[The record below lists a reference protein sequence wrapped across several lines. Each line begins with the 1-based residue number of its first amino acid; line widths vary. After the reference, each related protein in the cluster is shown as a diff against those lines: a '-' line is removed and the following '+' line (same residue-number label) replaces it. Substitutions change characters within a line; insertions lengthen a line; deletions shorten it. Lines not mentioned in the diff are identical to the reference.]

1 MSTIAENIANIR
13 AQMAEAAKKA
23 GRDPSEILLCAATK
37 MNDAE
42 RVKEAVAAGVDC
54 CGENRVQEFLS
65 KNAVNAYAPCCVHFI
80 GHLQKNK
87 VKYLVGAVEL
97 IHSVDSP
104 ELMDAISR
112 RAVSL
117 GIVQDVLLEVNIGG
131 EASKSGVSPDGLEAL
146 LAHAALCPGLRVKG
160 LMTIPPAV
168 SAGEENR
175 WYFRQMYELFVDIR
189 RKTYDNVTMAEL
201 SMGMSGDYEEAVR
214 CGATIVRLGTALRRV
229 RRVLRC
235 RPESGAGIPL
245 FPTAHRSQSRRRGWT
260 SCRRQLP
267 GQARESRRF

>member
-1 MSTIAENIANIR
+1 MSITENVRMTRQKINAAAES
-13 AQMAEAAKKA
+13 A
-23 GRDPSEILLCAATK
+23 GRSGSEVRLLAATK
-37 MNDAE
+37 MNGP
-42 RVKEAVAAGVDC
+42 EAVQEAIRAGVDIC
-54 CGENRVQEFLS
+54 AENRVQEFLS

-87 VKYLVGAVEL
+87 VKYLVGAVEM

-168 SAGEENR
+168 SPGEENR

-214 CGATIVRLGTALRRV
+214 CGATIVRLGTALFGPRNYD
-229 RRVLRC
+229 LQEA
-235 RPESGAGIPL
+235 PPYGTIG
-245 FPTAHRSQSRRRGWT
+245 
-260 SCRRQLP
+260 
-267 GQARESRRF
+267 

>member
-1 MSTIAENIANIR
+1 MSITENVHMARQKINAAAESV
-13 AQMAEAAKKA
+13 
-23 GRDPSEILLCAATK
+23 GRSGSEVRLLAATK
-37 MNDAE
+37 MNGP
-42 RVKEAVAAGVDC
+42 EAVQEAIRAGVDIC
-54 CGENRVQEFLS
+54 AENRVQEFLS

-97 IHSVDSP
+97 IHSVDSE

-112 RAVSL
+112 RAQAL

-146 LAHAALCPGLRVKG
+146 LNHAAACPGLHVKG

-175 WYFRQMYELFVDIR
+175 WYFRRMYELFVDIR
-189 RKTYDNVTMAEL
+189 RKTYDNVSMAEL

-214 CGATIVRLGTALRRV
+214 CGATIVRLGTALFGPRNYD
-229 RRVLRC
+229 LQEA
-235 RPESGAGIPL
+235 PPYGTIG
-245 FPTAHRSQSRRRGWT
+245 
-260 SCRRQLP
+260 
-267 GQARESRRF
+267 

>member
-1 MSTIAENIANIR
+1 MSITENVRMARQKINAAAES
-13 AQMAEAAKKA
+13 A
-23 GRDPSEILLCAATK
+23 GRSGSEVRLLAATK
-37 MNDAE
+37 MNGP
-42 RVKEAVAAGVDC
+42 EAVQEAIRAGVDIC
-54 CGENRVQEFLS
+54 AENRVQEFLS

-160 LMTIPPAV
+160 LMTITTAV

-189 RKTYDNVTMAEL
+189 RK
-201 SMGMSGDYEEAVR
+201 R
-214 CGATIVRLGTALRRV
+214 CLHV
-229 RRVLRC
+229 
-235 RPESGAGIPL
+235 
-245 FPTAHRSQSRRRGWT
+245 
-260 SCRRQLP
+260 
-267 GQARESRRF
+267 

>member
-1 MSTIAENIANIR
+1 MSITENVHMARQKINAAAESV
-13 AQMAEAAKKA
+13 
-23 GRDPSEILLCAATK
+23 GRSGSEVRLLAATK
-37 MNDAE
+37 MNGP
-42 RVKEAVAAGVDC
+42 EAVQEAIRAGVDIC
-54 CGENRVQEFLS
+54 AENRVQEFLS

-97 IHSVDSP
+97 IHSVDST

-112 RAVSL
+112 RAQSL

-146 LAHAALCPGLRVKG
+146 LTHAAACPGLHVKG

-168 SAGEENR
+168 STGEENR
-175 WYFRQMYELFVDIR
+175 WYFRRMYELFVDIR

-214 CGATIVRLGTALRRV
+214 CGATIVRLGTALFGPRNYD
-229 RRVLRC
+229 LQEA
-235 RPESGAGIPL
+235 PPYGTIG
-245 FPTAHRSQSRRRGWT
+245 
-260 SCRRQLP
+260 
-267 GQARESRRF
+267 

>member
-1 MSTIAENIANIR
+1 MSITENVHMARQKINAAAESV
-13 AQMAEAAKKA
+13 
-23 GRDPSEILLCAATK
+23 GRSGSEVRLLAATK
-37 MNDAE
+37 MNGP
-42 RVKEAVAAGVDC
+42 EAVQEAIRAGVDIC
-54 CGENRVQEFLS
+54 AENRVQEFLS

-97 IHSVDSP
+97 IHSVDST

-112 RAVSL
+112 RAQSL
-117 GIVQDVLLEVNIGG
+117 GMVQDVLLEVNIGG

-146 LAHAALCPGLRVKG
+146 LTHAAACPGLHVKG

-175 WYFRQMYELFVDIR
+175 WYFRRMYELFVDIR

-214 CGATIVRLGTALRRV
+214 CGATIVRLGTALFGPRNYD
-229 RRVLRC
+229 LQEA
-235 RPESGAGIPL
+235 PPYGTIG
-245 FPTAHRSQSRRRGWT
+245 
-260 SCRRQLP
+260 
-267 GQARESRRF
+267 

>member
-1 MSTIAENIANIR
+1 MSITENVRMARQKINAAAES
-13 AQMAEAAKKA
+13 A
-23 GRDPSEILLCAATK
+23 GRSGSEVRLLAATK
-37 MNDAE
+37 MNGP
-42 RVKEAVAAGVDC
+42 EAVQEAIRAGVDIC
-54 CGENRVQEFLS
+54 AENRVQEFLS

-87 VKYLVGAVEL
+87 VKYLVGTVEL

-168 SAGEENR
+168 IAGEENR

-214 CGATIVRLGTALRRV
+214 CGATIVRLGTALFGPRNYD
-229 RRVLRC
+229 LQEA
-235 RPESGAGIPL
+235 PPYGTIG
-245 FPTAHRSQSRRRGWT
+245 
-260 SCRRQLP
+260 
-267 GQARESRRF
+267 

>member
-1 MSTIAENIANIR
+1 MSITENVRMARQKINAAAES
-13 AQMAEAAKKA
+13 A
-23 GRDPSEILLCAATK
+23 GRSGSEVRLLAATK
-37 MNDAE
+37 MNGP
-42 RVKEAVAAGVDC
+42 EAVQEAIRAGVDIC
-54 CGENRVQEFLS
+54 AENRVQEFLS

-117 GIVQDVLLEVNIGG
+117 GIVQDVLLEVNIGSR
-131 EASKSGVSPDGLEAL
+131 ASKSGVSPEELDAL
-146 LAHAALCPGLRVKG
+146 LAHAALCGGLRVKG
-160 LMTIPPAV
+160 LMAIPPAA

-175 WYFRQMYELFVDIR
+175 WYFRRMYELFVDIR

-214 CGATIVRLGTALRRV
+214 CGATIVRLGTALFGPRNYD
-229 RRVLRC
+229 LQEA
-235 RPESGAGIPL
+235 PPYGTIG
-245 FPTAHRSQSRRRGWT
+245 
-260 SCRRQLP
+260 
-267 GQARESRRF
+267 

>member
-1 MSTIAENIANIR
+1 MSITENVRMARQKINAAAES
-13 AQMAEAAKKA
+13 A
-23 GRDPSEILLCAATK
+23 GRSGSEVRLLAATK
-37 MNDAE
+37 MNGP
-42 RVKEAVAAGVDC
+42 EAVQEAIRAGVDIC
-54 CGENRVQEFLS
+54 AENRVQEFLS

-112 RAVSL
+112 RAQSL

-131 EASKSGVSPDGLEAL
+131 EASKSGVSPDGLEPRL
-146 LAHAALCPGLRVKG
+146 PHAALCPGLCVKG
-160 LMTIPPAV
+160 LMTIPPTV

-175 WYFRQMYELFVDIR
+175 WYFRRMYEHFVDIR

-214 CGATIVRLGTALRRV
+214 CGATIVRLGTALFGPRNYD
-229 RRVLRC
+229 LQEA
-235 RPESGAGIPL
+235 PPYGTIG
-245 FPTAHRSQSRRRGWT
+245 
-260 SCRRQLP
+260 
-267 GQARESRRF
+267 

>member
-1 MSTIAENIANIR
+1 MSITENVRMARQKINAAAES
-13 AQMAEAAKKA
+13 A
-23 GRDPSEILLCAATK
+23 GRSGSEVRLLAATK
-37 MNDAE
+37 MNGP
-42 RVKEAVAAGVDC
+42 EAVQEAIRAGVDIC
-54 CGENRVQEFLS
+54 AENRVQEFLS

-131 EASKSGVSPDGLEAL
+131 EASKSGVSPDELEPL

-168 SAGEENR
+168 GAGEENR
-175 WYFRQMYELFVDIR
+175 WYFRRMYELFVDIR

-214 CGATIVRLGTALRRV
+214 CGATIVRLGTALFGPRNYD
-229 RRVLRC
+229 LQEA
-235 RPESGAGIPL
+235 PPYGTIG
-245 FPTAHRSQSRRRGWT
+245 
-260 SCRRQLP
+260 
-267 GQARESRRF
+267 

>member
-1 MSTIAENIANIR
+1 MSITENVRMARQKINAAAES
-13 AQMAEAAKKA
+13 A
-23 GRDPSEILLCAATK
+23 GRSGSEVRLLAATK
-37 MNDAE
+37 MNGP
-42 RVKEAVAAGVDC
+42 EAV
-54 CGENRVQEFLS
+54 QE
-65 KNAVNAYAPCCVHFI
+65 AIRVHFI

-131 EASKSGVSPDGLEAL
+131 EASKSGVSPDGLEPL

-214 CGATIVRLGTALRRV
+214 CGATIVRLGTALFGPRNYD
-229 RRVLRC
+229 LQEA
-235 RPESGAGIPL
+235 PPYGTIG
-245 FPTAHRSQSRRRGWT
+245 
-260 SCRRQLP
+260 
-267 GQARESRRF
+267 

>member
-1 MSTIAENIANIR
+1 MSITENVRMARQKINAAAES
-13 AQMAEAAKKA
+13 A
-23 GRDPSEILLCAATK
+23 GRSGSEVRLLAATK
-37 MNDAE
+37 MNGP
-42 RVKEAVAAGVDC
+42 EAVQEAIRAGVDIC
-54 CGENRVQEFLS
+54 AENRVQEFLS

-168 SAGEENR
+168 SPGEENR
-175 WYFRQMYELFVDIR
+175 WYFRRMYELFVDIR

-214 CGATIVRLGTALRRV
+214 CGATIVRLGTALFGPRNYD
-229 RRVLRC
+229 LQEA
-235 RPESGAGIPL
+235 PPYGTIG
-245 FPTAHRSQSRRRGWT
+245 
-260 SCRRQLP
+260 
-267 GQARESRRF
+267 

>member
-1 MSTIAENIANIR
+1 MSITENVRMARQKINAAAES
-13 AQMAEAAKKA
+13 A
-23 GRDPSEILLCAATK
+23 GRSGSEVRLLAATK
-37 MNDAE
+37 MNGP
-42 RVKEAVAAGVDC
+42 EAVQEAIRAGVDIC
-54 CGENRVQEFLS
+54 AENRVQEFLS
-65 KNAVNAYAPCCVHFI
+65 KNAVNAYATCCVHFI

-160 LMTIPPAV
+160 LMKIPPAV

-214 CGATIVRLGTALRRV
+214 CGATIVRLGTALFGPRNYD
-229 RRVLRC
+229 LQEA
-235 RPESGAGIPL
+235 PPYGTIG
-245 FPTAHRSQSRRRGWT
+245 
-260 SCRRQLP
+260 
-267 GQARESRRF
+267 